1 MKKKNFV
8 SMILGTIG
16 GILFAIG
23 MCMAMLTQWGA
34 FNQGVVMGICGLLVL
49 LVMVLVRRK
58 MENKPMIQLSGKVIG
73 CTLFGIIG
81 ALALGIGMSLTM
93 VWNEM
98 VPGIV
103 VGIIGIVLLL
113 CLIPLC
119 KGIVND

>member
-23 MCMAMLTQWGA
+23 MCMCLLPEWGVY
-34 FNQGVVMGICGLLVL
+34 NQGVGMGVCGILVL
-49 LVMVLVRRK
+49 LVMMLVRRK
-58 MENKPMIQLSGKVIG
+58 MENKPMIQLNAKAIG
-73 CTLFGIIG
+73 CTLLGMIG
-81 ALALGIGMSLTM
+81 TLTLGSGMCM
-93 VWNEM
+93 VMVLNKM

-103 VGIIGIVLLL
+103 VGIIGLVLLM